1 VNDDDEAVDR
11 ERRQLLLMLDRL
23 RRFEAG
29 SLFIA
34 KMISDLEGLLEA
46 LEITPDPWRDEFREQ
61 WGELEIPY
69 AVSLDRLEPIPDAT
83 DPQIRTAVERM
94 LDLVQGRLL
103 ELG

>member
-1 VNDDDEAVDR
+1 MNDDDEAVDR

-46 LEITPDPWRDEFREQ
+46 LEI
-61 WGELEIPY
+61 PY